1 METNKPNLKPEASN
15 APTLQRSDSRAFPP
29 LLSLTPYKFLPAT
42 NGGHL
47 GLALVHRSLA
57 KYCADQVVGTE
68 NNKPAGEPFTF
79 HPMFAA
85 GPSHYLP
92 LQYDRALV
100 KLGKEKGIGAV
111 LCEHPYMA
119 LTAQRVA
126 RQLGVKWF
134 LRSHNIESQRFRG
147 QGKKWWPA
155 LAAYE
160 KWAVQQSAGTFFVTA
175 EDAQWAVE
183 NWKISAQKCFT
194 APYGTP
200 LAAVPA
206 RTGKEKKILSES
218 LGLNAEVP
226 WFYFLG
232 ALDYGPNAEALQ
244 CIITEVLPRLRTAG
258 QPFEMLLA
266 GKGLSPELEGMAKA
280 AGICITGFLPSLN
293 NFLGAVDVMLNP
305 VLSGGGIKTKA
316 VEALAW
322 GNRVASCES
331 GAAGL
336 IPSVCGG
343 ALQVSADRNWDAF
356 AQDSLSLANSL
367 ATVPPAF
374 YDCYNLDK
382 VAEKMLETIYGKRRE
397 LRP

>member
-1 METNKPNLKPEASN
+1 METNKPN
-15 APTLQRSDSRAFPP
+15 PTLQRSKGSAFPP
-29 LLSLTPYKFLPAT
+29 LLSLTPYKFLPPT

-57 KYCADQVVGTE
+57 KFCDDQVVGTE
-68 NNKPAGEPFTF
+68 NNVPAGEPFTF
-79 HPMFAA
+79 HPLFAA
-85 GPSHYLP
+85 GPAHYLP
-92 LQYDRALV
+92 LQYDSALV
-100 KLGKEKGIGAV
+100 KLGKEKGVGAV

-119 LTAQRVA
+119 VTAQRVA

-147 QGKKWWPA
+147 QGRKWWPI

-160 KWAVQQSAGTFFVTA
+160 KWAMQRSAGTFFVTA

-183 NWKISAQKCFT
+183 NWKLLALKCHI

-200 LAAVPA
+200 LAAVP
-206 RTGKEKKILSES
+206 GSIDNENKKKALAQS
-218 LGLNAEVP
+218 LGLNPNVP

-232 ALDYGPNAEALQ
+232 ALDYGPNVEALQ
-244 CIITEVLPRLRTAG
+244 CIVTEVLPRLRATG

-266 GKGLSPELEGMAKA
+266 GKGLSPELAAVAKA
-280 AGICITGFLPSLN
+280 AGICITGFLPSLDY
-293 NFLGAVDVMLNP
+293 FLLAVDVMLNP

-316 VEALAW
+316 VEALSW

-336 IPSVCGG
+336 VQSVCGG
-343 ALQVSADRNWDAF
+343 ALRVSADRDWETF
-356 AQDSLSLANSL
+356 AQDALLLAKSTV
-367 ATVPPAF
+367 TVPPAF
-374 YDCYNLDK
+374 YDFYNLDA
-382 VAEKMLETIYGKRRE
+382 VAKTMLETMY
-397 LRP
+397 L